1 MHPTYFAF
9 PLLAAISLGACD
21 MDRGH
26 RKDAADSAAIEKDI
40 RGIETQWM
48 ADYNARDVDKLAG
61 HYADDAALANPGVAL
76 AADAAARRAAISQF
90 VADPALKIEFASD
103 RVLVAK
109 SGDLASSR
117 GHYTMTFTDPATKK
131 PKAEAGSYLTVYKKQ
146 ADGSWKAVED
156 FVTPG
161 APVAAPAQ

>member
-1 MHPTYFAF
+1 MQAIHLAF
-9 PLLAAISLGACD
+9 PLLAAITLGACD
-21 MDRGH
+21 MNRSH
-26 RKDAADSAAIEKDI
+26 EKTAADPAAIEKDI
-40 RGIETQWM
+40 KAIETQWM

-76 AADAAARRAAISQF
+76 AADTASRRAAISQF

-131 PKAEAGSYLTVYKKQ
+131 PKTETGSYLTVYRKQ
-146 ADGSWKAVED
+146 PDASWKAVED
-156 FVTPG
+156 FITPG
-161 APVAAPAQ
+161 AAAALPTQ